1 MINKW
6 FYAIFMVFGLL
17 VVSACTPQVE
27 TPTQPARSNPTQ
39 MAAKTVETNPANPI
53 PTETP
58 DRNEPITLRLAVADA
73 EGRPSYPYVLEFI
86 EQARALSN
94 GSIVIEPTWDAGTN
108 TEPVFEQG
116 VVEVT
121 TEGNYDLG
129 LSTSRAWD
137 YKGVTSF
144 EALQAPFLI
153 DNLALAKA
161 VATSDIAKEML
172 DSLSTA
178 GVVGLTLWPEDLRHP
193 ISVVPDKPLLSPD
206 DFAGATIR
214 TIPSDV
220 SFALIEAF
228 GGNPVFTDA
237 GYQGAEAGI
246 QQRFSLH
253 GNPTAT
259 GNITFFTKFQ
269 VLFANGAAFEKLS
282 EEQRSIL
289 RQAAAAA
296 QSMAIA
302 ENPSET
308 DIATTWCAEG
318 GAIVH
323 ANEEQVAA
331 FEAAAQPVYD
341 AIAQDPMNAEWIAG
355 IRELKQNTEP
365 LAGAEACAPEVAQL
379 IPTPAWDPGP
389 WSEGLPPNGVYQVE
403 LTVAHFAKHGVPASV
418 SKVEDAGVYTL
429 TLKDGNFRSDWQGSV
444 KSGKCQATY
453 EVVEDFVR
461 FTFYSDAHE
470 CDGLVV
476 DARWR
481 LDDEGLH
488 FDTLEPNIVFEE
500 RPWQKIADE

>member
-1 MINKW
+1 MSNNRWVFLLIS
-6 FYAIFMVFGLL
+6 FVIF
-17 VVSACTPQVE
+17 VVAACSPQVE
-27 TPTQPARSNPTQ
+27 SLPAASSAPIATSPPKATSIPEATLTQ
-39 MAAKTVETNPANPI
+39 
-53 PTETP
+53 
-58 DRNEPITLRLAVADA
+58 DGPITLRLAVADA

-94 GSIVIEPTWDAGTN
+94 GNIVVEPTWDAGAD

-116 VVEVT
+116 VVKVT

-129 LSTSRAWD
+129 ISTSRAWD

-144 EALQAPFLI
+144 EALQTPFLI
-153 DNLALAKA
+153 DNIALAKA
-161 VATSDIAKEML
+161 VATSDIAIRML
-172 DSLSTA
+172 DSLSTV

-214 TIPSDV
+214 STPSDI
-220 SFALIEAF
+220 SYTLIEAF
-228 GGNPVFTDA
+228 GGNPMFGDS
-237 GYQGAEAGI
+237 GYQGAEAGL

-253 GNPTAT
+253 GIPTAT
-259 GNITFFTKFQ
+259 GNITFFPKFQ

-282 EEQRSIL
+282 DQQRAIL
-289 RQAAAAA
+289 REAALAA
-296 QSMAIA
+296 QSKAIA
-302 ENPSET
+302 ENPSEA
-308 DIATTWCAEG
+308 DIAATWCAEG
-318 GAIVH
+318 SAIVL
-323 ANEEQVAA
+323 ASQEQVTA

-341 AIAQDPMNAEWIAG
+341 AIAQDPTNAELIAA
-355 IRELKQNTEP
+355 IRELKLNIEP
-365 LAGAEACAPEVAQL
+365 SAGAEACAPEVTQQ
-379 IPTPAWDPGP
+379 IPTPESDPGP

-403 LTVAHFAKHGVPASV
+403 LTVDDFAMYGVPPSV
-418 SKVEDAGVYTL
+418 SQNEDAGVYTL
-429 TLKDGNFRSDWQGSV
+429 TLKDGNSRSDWQGSI

-461 FTFYSDAHE
+461 FTYYSDAHE

-488 FDTLEPNIVFEE
+488 FDTLGEEPNIVFEAK
-500 RPWQKIADE
+500 PWQKIADE

>member
-1 MINKW
+1 MITRRP
-6 FYAIFMVFGLL
+6 FTVLIALVFLI
-17 VVSACTPQVE
+17 VTACTAQVV
-27 TPTQPARSNPTQ
+27 TPTQPAKSNPAQTPT
-39 MAAKTVETNPANPI
+39 KPADPI
-53 PTETP
+53 PTEAP
-58 DRNEPITLRLAVADA
+58 DQIEPITLRLAVADA

-94 GSIVIEPTWDAGTN
+94 GSIVIEPTWDAGSN

-116 VVEVT
+116 VVKVT
-121 TEGNYDLG
+121 IEGNYDLG
-129 LSTSRAWD
+129 ISTSRAWD

-161 VATSDIAKEML
+161 VATSDIATGML
-172 DSLSTA
+172 DSLSSA

-214 TIPSDV
+214 ATPSDV
-220 SFALIEAF
+220 SYALIEAL
-228 GGNPVFTDA
+228 GGNPMFGDDE
-237 GYQGAEAGI
+237 YQGAEAGL
-246 QQRFSLH
+246 QQRFSLQ
-253 GNPTAT
+253 GNLPTAT
-259 GNITFFTKFQ
+259 GNITFFPKFQ

-282 EEQRSIL
+282 DQQRNNL
-289 RQAAAAA
+289 REAAVAA
-296 QSMAIA
+296 QNKAIA

-323 ANEEQVAA
+323 ADEEQVAA
-331 FEAAAQPVYD
+331 FKTAAQPVYD
-341 AIAQDPMNAEWIAG
+341 AIARDPTNAEWIAA
-355 IRELKQNTEP
+355 IRDLKQNTEP
-365 LAGAEACAPEVAQL
+365 SAGAQACAPKVAQET
-379 IPTPAWDPGP
+379 PTPDPGP

-403 LTVAHFAKHGVPASV
+403 LSVDDFARYGMPPSV
-418 SKVEDAGVYTL
+418 SQYEWAGVYTL
-429 TLKDGNFRSDWQGSV
+429 TLKDGNSREDWQGST

-461 FTFYSDAHE
+461 FTYYSDAHE
-470 CDGLVV
+470 CDGLVW

-488 FDTLEPNIVFEE
+488 FDTLSEEFDIVKEAK
-500 RPWQKIADE
+500 PWQKIADQ